1 MVHYTRQTTEKE
13 MKLREEANVVYDDND
28 RALVALEFFR
38 GRRYERRLPACTIGE
53 YFAVLTWLMDQ
64 EDA

>member
-1 MVHYTRQTTEKE
+1 